1 MPSGK
6 AATTASQPMQA
17 GGRTRHGNS
26 MQGAGIM
33 AIINGTK
40 DSETLRG
47 AADNDT
53 INGLG
58 GDDTLVG
65 GSGNDF
71 LNGDIGNDDLFGG
84 IGNDFLNGGT
94 DSDVINGGTG
104 VDTIDYITFHT
115 GVTVNLLT
123 GTTNDGTGTDTLI
136 AIENVRGSLLDDEIF
151 GNQAGN
157 FLEGNVGADFIS
169 ANGGA
174 DTVKGGSGK
183 DTILGGSGSDKIH
196 GDGDADTLTGGSEA
210 DTFVYS
216 SASDSRIGF
225 FSHDVIKDFEKG
237 LDKIDVSAI
246 DANTAVSGNQ
256 AFTFI
261 GTQNF
266 SDEGQISAFKSGGGT
281 LVQFNITGDSVAEFE
296 IFLENSFQLSASDF
310 VL

>member
-71 LNGDIGNDDLFGG
+71 LNGDIGNDALFGG

-94 DSDVINGGTG
+94 NSDVINGGTG

-157 FLEGNVGADFIS
+157 FLEGNVGAEFIS
-169 ANGGA
+169 A
-174 DTVKGGSGK
+174 KGGSGK
-183 DTILGGSGSDKIH
+183 DTILGGSGPDKIH

-256 AFTFI
+256 AFTII
-261 GTQNF
+261 GSQNF

-281 LVQFNITGDSVAEFE
+281 LVQFNITGNSVAEFE

>member
-6 AATTASQPMQA
+6 AATTASQPTQA

-71 LNGDIGNDDLFGG
+71 LNGDTGNDDLFGG

-115 GVTVNLLT
+115 GVNVNLLT

-157 FLEGNVGADFIS
+157 FLEGNVGADFLS

-174 DTVKGGSGK
+174 DTVTGGSGK

-196 GDGDADTLTGGSEA
+196 GDGGADTLTGGSGA

-256 AFTFI
+256 AFTII
-261 GTQNF
+261 GSQNF
-266 SDEGQISAFKSGGGT
+266 SDEGQIRAFKSGGGT

-296 IFLENSFQLSASDF
+296 IVLENSFQLSASDF

>member
-1 MPSGK
+1 
-6 AATTASQPMQA
+6 
-17 GGRTRHGNS
+17 
-26 MQGAGIM
+26 M

-71 LNGDIGNDDLFGG
+71 LNGGTGNDDLFGGIGNDFLNGDTGNDDLFGG

-94 DSDVINGGTG
+94 DSDVIDGGTG
-104 VDTIDYITFHT
+104 VDTVDYITFNT
-115 GVTVNLLT
+115 GVNVNLLT

-174 DTVKGGSGK
+174 DTVTGGSGK

-196 GDGDADTLTGGSEA
+196 GDGDADTLTGGSGA

-216 SASDSRIGF
+216 STSDSRIGF

-261 GTQNF
+261 GSQNF